1 MACPAPATRSGKG
14 LLMTKQV
21 NQLDLLAKLLD
32 LAKKEGAESA
42 DALVFDAT
50 SIEVAQRLGAPEKL
64 ERAESTDMGLR
75 VFIGKQQA
83 IVSSTDH
90 SDSAL
95 REMAERA
102 VAMAKVAPE
111 DPWCGIAE
119 PSEIANTLAEMDSFD
134 PVEPETQNL
143 IDMAKEAEDAARAVK
158 GVTNSEGAEA
168 GYSRARIALSAT
180 NGFAQDY
187 SVTSHSFSVSVL
199 AGAGTTMER
208 DYDFTS
214 AVYAEDLKSPA
225 DIGRSAGERAVSRI
239 NPQKKKTS
247 HVPVVYDWRA
257 SSSLLGHL
265 TGAINGAGIARGTS
279 FLKEMMGEQ
288 IFNKNI
294 TIHDD
299 PHRRRGLSSKP
310 FDGEGIA
317 TTPKKI
323 IENGKLT
330 TWLLDLASARQLG
343 LSTTGNAARGT
354 SGPPSPA
361 STNVYME
368 AGELSV
374 KELISDIEE
383 GFLVNELIGMGIN
396 GVTGD
401 YSRGASG
408 FWIKNGEITYPVSEM
423 TIAGNLKDMFASLT
437 PANDLEFRYGT
448 DAPTLRIDGMTV
460 AGL

>member
-1 MACPAPATRSGKG
+1 
-14 LLMTKQV
+14 MTEQV
-21 NQLDLLAKLLD
+21 NQLDLLSRLLE

-42 DALVFDAT
+42 DAVVFDAT

-64 ERAESTDMGLR
+64 ERAESADMGLR

-90 SDSAL
+90 SDDAL

-111 DPWCGIAE
+111 DPWCGIAD
-119 PSEIANTLAEMDSFD
+119 PDQIATTLAEMDSFD
-134 PVEPETQNL
+134 PVEPETQTL
-143 IDMAKEAEDAARAVK
+143 IDMANEAEDAARAVK

-168 GYSRARIALSAT
+168 GYSKARIALAAS
-180 NGFAQDY
+180 NGFAQNY
-187 SVTSHSFSVSVL
+187 AVTSHSFSVSVL
-199 AGAGTTMER
+199 AGEGTTMER
-208 DYDFTS
+208 DYDFAT
-214 AVYAEDLKSPA
+214 AVYAEDLNAPA
-225 DIGRSAGERAVSRI
+225 DVGKNAGERAVARL

-247 HVPVVYDWRA
+247 QVPVVYDWRA
-257 SSSLLGHL
+257 SSSLLRHL

-288 IFNKNI
+288 VFGENI

-299 PHRRRGLSSKP
+299 PHRKRGLSSKP

-343 LSTTGNAARGT
+343 LATTGNASRGT
-354 SGPPSPA
+354 CGPPSPS
-361 STNVYME
+361 STNVYLE

-374 KELISDIEE
+374 EELISDIKE
-383 GFLVNELIGMGIN
+383 GLLVNELIGMGVN

-408 FWIKNGEITYPVSEM
+408 FWIENGEITYPVSEM
-423 TIAGNLKDMFASLT
+423 TIAGNLKDMFAALV

-448 DAPTLRIDGMTV
+448 DAPTVRIDGMTV

>member
-1 MACPAPATRSGKG
+1 MAAS
-14 LLMTKQV
+14 
-21 NQLDLLAKLLD
+21 
-32 LAKKEGAESA
+32 
-42 DALVFDAT
+42 
-50 SIEVAQRLGAPEKL
+50 
-64 ERAESTDMGLR
+64 
-75 VFIGKQQA
+75 
-83 IVSSTDH
+83 
-90 SDSAL
+90 
-95 REMAERA
+95 
-102 VAMAKVAPE
+102 
-111 DPWCGIAE
+111 
-119 PSEIANTLAEMDSFD
+119 
-134 PVEPETQNL
+134 
-143 IDMAKEAEDAARAVK
+143 
-158 GVTNSEGAEA
+158 
-168 GYSRARIALSAT
+168 
-180 NGFAQDY
+180 NGFAQNY
-187 SVTSHSFSVSVL
+187 AVTSHSFSASVI
-199 AGAGTTMER
+199 AGEGTTMER

-225 DIGRSAGERAVSRI
+225 EVGRRAGERAVARI

-257 SSSLLGHL
+257 SSSLLRHL

-288 IFNKNI
+288 IFSDNI

-323 IENGKLT
+323 IENGKLM
-330 TWLLDLASARQLG
+330 TWLLDLASSRQLG

-354 SGPPSPA
+354 SGPPSPS
-361 STNVYME
+361 STNVYLE

-374 KELISDIEE
+374 AELIGDIKE
-383 GFLVNELIGMGIN
+383 GFLVNELIGMGVN

-408 FWIKNGEITYPVSEM
+408 FWIENGEITYPVSEM
-423 TIAGNLKDMFASLT
+423 TIAGNLKDMFAALI

-448 DAPTLRIDGMTV
+448 DAPTVRIDGMTV

>member
-1 MACPAPATRSGKG
+1 
-14 LLMTKQV
+14 MTEQV
-21 NQLDLLAKLLD
+21 NQLDLLSRLLE

-42 DALVFDAT
+42 DAVVFDAT

-64 ERAESTDMGLR
+64 ERAESADMGLR

-90 SDSAL
+90 SDDAL

-111 DPWCGIAE
+111 DPWCGIAD
-119 PSEIANTLAEMDSFD
+119 PDQIATTLAEMDSFD
-134 PVEPETQNL
+134 PVEPETQTL
-143 IDMAKEAEDAARAVK
+143 IDMANEAEDAARAVK

-168 GYSRARIALSAT
+168 GYSKARIALAAS
-180 NGFAQDY
+180 NGFAQNY
-187 SVTSHSFSVSVL
+187 AVTSHSFSVSVL
-199 AGAGTTMER
+199 AGEGTTMER
-208 DYDFTS
+208 DYDFAT
-214 AVYAEDLKSPA
+214 AVYAEDLNAPA
-225 DIGRSAGERAVSRI
+225 DVGKNAGERAVARL

-247 HVPVVYDWRA
+247 QVPIVYDWRA
-257 SSSLLGHL
+257 SSSLLRHL

-288 IFNKNI
+288 VFGENI

-299 PHRRRGLSSKP
+299 PHRKRGLSSKP

-343 LSTTGNAARGT
+343 LATTGNASRGT
-354 SGPPSPA
+354 GGPPSPS
-361 STNVYME
+361 STNVYLE

-374 KELISDIEE
+374 EELISDIKE
-383 GFLVNELIGMGIN
+383 GLLVNELIGMGVN

-408 FWIKNGEITYPVSEM
+408 FWIENGEITYPVSEM
-423 TIAGNLKDMFASLT
+423 TIAGNLKDMFAALV
-437 PANDLEFRYGT
+437 PANDLEFRYVLT
-448 DAPTLRIDGMTV
+448 PRRC
-460 AGL
+460 GLMV

>member
-1 MACPAPATRSGKG
+1 
-14 LLMTKQV
+14 MTEQV
-21 NQLDLLAKLLD
+21 NQLDLLSKLLEM
-32 LAKKEGAESA
+32 AKKEGAETA
-42 DALVFDAT
+42 DAVVFDAT

-64 ERAESTDMGLR
+64 ERAESADMGLR

-90 SDSAL
+90 SNDAL
-95 REMAERA
+95 RDMAERA

-111 DPWCGIAE
+111 DPWCGIAD
-119 PSEIANTLAEMDSFD
+119 PDQIAKTIAEMDSCD
-134 PVEPETQNL
+134 PVEPDTQTL
-143 IDMAKEAEDAARAVK
+143 IDWATEAEDAARAVS

-168 GYSRARIALSAT
+168 GYSRARIAMAAT
-180 NGFAQDY
+180 NGFARDY
-187 SVTSHSFSVSVL
+187 AVTSHSFSVSVL
-199 AGAGTTMER
+199 AGEGTTMER
-208 DYDFTS
+208 DYDFTT
-214 AVYAEDLKSPA
+214 AVYAEDLQAPSKV
-225 DIGRSAGERAVSRI
+225 GRSAGERAVARL

-247 HVPVVYDWRA
+247 QVPVVYDWRA
-257 SSSLLGHL
+257 SSSLLRHL

-288 IFNKNI
+288 VFGDNI

-299 PHRRRGLSSKP
+299 PHRKRGLSSKP

-330 TWLLDLASARQLG
+330 TWLLDLASSRQLG

-354 SGPPSPA
+354 SGPPSPS
-361 STNVYME
+361 STNVYLE

-374 KELISDIEE
+374 AELIADIKE
-383 GFLVNELIGMGIN
+383 GFLVNELIGMGVN

-408 FWIKNGEITYPVSEM
+408 FWIENGEITYPVSEM
-423 TIAGNLKDMFASLT
+423 TIAGNLKDMFAALI

-448 DAPTLRIDGMTV
+448 DAPTVRIDGMTV

>member
-1 MACPAPATRSGKG
+1 
-14 LLMTKQV
+14 MTEQV
-21 NQLDLLAKLLD
+21 NQLDLLSKLLEM
-32 LAKKEGAESA
+32 AKKEGAETA
-42 DALVFDAT
+42 DAVVFDAT

-64 ERAESTDMGLR
+64 ERAESADMGLR

-90 SDSAL
+90 SNDAL

-111 DPWCGIAE
+111 DPWCGIAD
-119 PSEIANTLAEMDSFD
+119 PDQIAKTTAEMDSCD
-134 PVEPETQNL
+134 PVEPDTQTL
-143 IDMAKEAEDAARAVK
+143 IDWATEAEDAARAVS

-168 GYSRARIALSAT
+168 GYSRARIAMAAT
-180 NGFAQDY
+180 NGFARDY
-187 SVTSHSFSVSVL
+187 AVTSHSFSVSVL
-199 AGAGTTMER
+199 AGEGTTMER
-208 DYDFTS
+208 DYDFTT
-214 AVYAEDLKSPA
+214 AVYAEDLQAPSKV
-225 DIGRSAGERAVSRI
+225 GRSAGERAVARL

-247 HVPVVYDWRA
+247 QVPVVYDWRA
-257 SSSLLGHL
+257 SSSLLRHL

-288 IFNKNI
+288 VFGDNI

-299 PHRRRGLSSKP
+299 PHRKRGLSSKP

-330 TWLLDLASARQLG
+330 TWLLDLASSRQLG

-354 SGPPSPA
+354 SGPPSPS
-361 STNVYME
+361 STNVYLE

-374 KELISDIEE
+374 AELIADIKE
-383 GFLVNELIGMGIN
+383 GFLVNELIGMGVN

-408 FWIKNGEITYPVSEM
+408 FWIENGEITYPVSEM
-423 TIAGNLKDMFASLT
+423 TIAGNLKDMFAALI

-448 DAPTLRIDGMTV
+448 DAPTVRIDGMTV

>member
-1 MACPAPATRSGKG
+1 
-14 LLMTKQV
+14 MTEQV
-21 NQLDLLAKLLD
+21 NQLDLLARLLEM
-32 LAKKEGAESA
+32 AKKEGAETA
-42 DALVFDAT
+42 DAVVFDAT
-50 SIEVAQRLGAPEKL
+50 SIEVSQRLGAPEKL
-64 ERAESTDMGLR
+64 ERAESADMGLR

-90 SDSAL
+90 SDDAL

-111 DPWCGIAE
+111 DPWCGIAD
-119 PSEIANTLAEMDSFD
+119 PDQIAKTIAEMDSFD
-134 PVEPETQNL
+134 PIEPETQTL
-143 IDMAKEAEDAARAVK
+143 IDMAIEAEDAARAVA

-168 GYSRARIALSAT
+168 GFSRARIAMAAT

-187 SVTSHSFSVSVL
+187 AVTSHSFSASVI
-199 AGAGTTMER
+199 AGEGTTMER
-208 DYDFTS
+208 DYDFAT
-214 AVYAEDLKSPA
+214 AVYAEDLRSPA
-225 DIGRSAGERAVSRI
+225 EVGRSAGERAVARL

-247 HVPVVYDWRA
+247 QVPVVYDWRA
-257 SSSLLGHL
+257 SSGLLRHL

-288 IFNKNI
+288 IFADNI

-330 TWLLDLASARQLG
+330 TWLLDLASSRQLG
-343 LSTTGNAARGT
+343 LATTGNAARGT
-354 SGPPSPA
+354 SGPPSPS
-361 STNVYME
+361 STNVYLE

-374 KELISDIEE
+374 AELIADIKE
-383 GFLVNELIGMGIN
+383 GFFVNELIGMGVN

-408 FWIKNGEITYPVSEM
+408 FWIENGEITYPVSEM
-423 TIAGNLKDMFASLT
+423 TIAGNLKDMFAALI

-448 DAPTLRIDGMTV
+448 DAPTVRIDGMTV

>member
-1 MACPAPATRSGKG
+1 
-14 LLMTKQV
+14 MTEQL
-21 NQLDLLAKLLD
+21 NQLDLLSKLLEM
-32 LAKKEGAESA
+32 AKKEGAETA
-42 DALVFDAT
+42 DAVVFDAT

-64 ERAESTDMGLR
+64 ERAESADMGLR

-90 SDSAL
+90 SNDAL
-95 REMAERA
+95 RDMAERA

-111 DPWCGIAE
+111 DPWCGIAD
-119 PSEIANTLAEMDSFD
+119 PDQIAKTIAEMDSCD
-134 PVEPETQNL
+134 PVEPDTQTL
-143 IDMAKEAEDAARAVK
+143 IEWATEAEETARAVP

-168 GYSRARIALSAT
+168 GYSRARIAMAAT
-180 NGFAQDY
+180 NGFARDY
-187 SVTSHSFSVSVL
+187 AVTSHSFSVSVL
-199 AGAGTTMER
+199 AGEGTTMER
-208 DYDFTS
+208 DYDFTT
-214 AVYAEDLKSPA
+214 AVYAEDLQAPSKV
-225 DIGRSAGERAVSRI
+225 GRSAGERAVARL

-247 HVPVVYDWRA
+247 QVPVVYDWRA
-257 SSSLLGHL
+257 SSSLLRHL

-288 IFNKNI
+288 VFGDNI

-299 PHRRRGLSSKP
+299 PHRKRGLSSKP

-330 TWLLDLASARQLG
+330 TWLLDLASSRQLG

-354 SGPPSPA
+354 SGPPSP
-361 STNVYME
+361 SSNNVYLE

-374 KELISDIEE
+374 AELIADIKE
-383 GFLVNELIGMGIN
+383 GFLVNELIGMGVN

-408 FWIKNGEITYPVSEM
+408 FWIENGEITYPVSEM
-423 TIAGNLKDMFASLT
+423 TIAGNLKDMFAALI

-448 DAPTLRIDGMTV
+448 DAPTVRIDGMTV

>member
-1 MACPAPATRSGKG
+1 
-14 LLMTKQV
+14 MTEQV
-21 NQLDLLAKLLD
+21 NQLDLLSRLLEM
-32 LAKKEGAESA
+32 AKKEGAESA
-42 DALVFDAT
+42 DAVVFDAT

-64 ERAESTDMGLR
+64 ERAKSADMGLR

-90 SDSAL
+90 SDDAL

-119 PSEIANTLAEMDSFD
+119 PDQIATTLAEMDSFD
-134 PVEPETQNL
+134 PVEPETQTL
-143 IDMAKEAEDAARAVK
+143 IDMANEAEDAARAVA

-168 GYSRARIALSAT
+168 GYSRARIALAAT

-187 SVTSHSFSVSVL
+187 AVTSHSFSTSVI
-199 AGAGTTMER
+199 AGEGTTMER
-208 DYDFTS
+208 DYDFAT
-214 AVYAEDLKSPA
+214 AVYAEDLQNPA
-225 DIGRSAGERAVSRI
+225 DVGRSAGERAVARL

-247 HVPVVYDWRA
+247 QVPVIYDWRA
-257 SSSLLGHL
+257 SSSLLRHL

-288 IFNKNI
+288 VFGDNI

-299 PHRRRGLSSKP
+299 PHRKRGLSSKP

-343 LSTTGNAARGT
+343 LATTGNASRGT
-354 SGPPSPA
+354 GGPPSPS
-361 STNVYME
+361 STNVYLE
-368 AGELSV
+368 AGEHSV
-374 KELISDIEE
+374 AELISDIKE
-383 GFLVNELIGMGIN
+383 GFLVNELIGMGVN

-408 FWIKNGEITYPVSEM
+408 FWIENGEITYPVSEM
-423 TIAGNLKDMFASLT
+423 TIAGNLKEMFANLI

-448 DAPTLRIDGMTV
+448 DAPTVRIDGMTV

>member
-1 MACPAPATRSGKG
+1 
-14 LLMTKQV
+14 MTEQV
-21 NQLDLLAKLLD
+21 NQLDLLSKLLEM
-32 LAKKEGAESA
+32 AKKEGAETA
-42 DALVFDAT
+42 DAVVFDAT

-64 ERAESTDMGLR
+64 ERAESADMGLR

-90 SDSAL
+90 SNDAL

-111 DPWCGIAE
+111 DPWCGIAD
-119 PSEIANTLAEMDSFD
+119 PDQIAKTIAEMDSCD
-134 PVEPETQNL
+134 PVEPDTQTL
-143 IDMAKEAEDAARAVK
+143 IDWATEAEDAARAVS

-168 GYSRARIALSAT
+168 GYSRARIAMAAT
-180 NGFAQDY
+180 NGFARDY
-187 SVTSHSFSVSVL
+187 AVTSHSFSVSVL
-199 AGAGTTMER
+199 AGEGTTMER
-208 DYDFTS
+208 DYDFTT
-214 AVYAEDLKSPA
+214 AVYTEDLQAPSKV
-225 DIGRSAGERAVSRI
+225 GRSAGERAVARL

-247 HVPVVYDWRA
+247 QVPVVYDWRA
-257 SSSLLGHL
+257 SSSLLRHL

-288 IFNKNI
+288 VFGDNI

-299 PHRRRGLSSKP
+299 PHRKRGLSSKP

-330 TWLLDLASARQLG
+330 TWLLDLASSRQLG

-354 SGPPSPA
+354 SGPPSPS
-361 STNVYME
+361 STNVYLE

-374 KELISDIEE
+374 AELIADIKE
-383 GFLVNELIGMGIN
+383 GFLVNELIGMGVN

-408 FWIKNGEITYPVSEM
+408 FWIENGEITYPVSEM
-423 TIAGNLKDMFASLT
+423 TIAGNLKDMFAALI

-448 DAPTLRIDGMTV
+448 DAPTVRIDGMTV

>member
-1 MACPAPATRSGKG
+1 
-14 LLMTKQV
+14 MTEQV
-21 NQLDLLAKLLD
+21 NQLDLLSKLLEM
-32 LAKKEGAESA
+32 AKKEGAETA
-42 DALVFDAT
+42 DAVVFDAT

-64 ERAESTDMGLR
+64 ERAESADMGLR

-90 SDSAL
+90 SNDAL

-111 DPWCGIAE
+111 DPWCGIAD
-119 PSEIANTLAEMDSFD
+119 PDQIAKTIAEMDSCD
-134 PVEPETQNL
+134 PVEPDTQTL
-143 IDMAKEAEDAARAVK
+143 IDWATEAEDAARAVS

-168 GYSRARIALSAT
+168 GYSRARIAMAAT
-180 NGFAQDY
+180 NGFARDY
-187 SVTSHSFSVSVL
+187 AVTSHSFSVSVL
-199 AGAGTTMER
+199 AGEGTTMER
-208 DYDFTS
+208 DYDFTT
-214 AVYAEDLKSPA
+214 AVYAEDLQAPSKV
-225 DIGRSAGERAVSRI
+225 GRSAGERAVARL

-247 HVPVVYDWRA
+247 QVPVVYDWRA
-257 SSSLLGHL
+257 SSSLLRHL

-288 IFNKNI
+288 VFGDNI

-299 PHRRRGLSSKP
+299 PHRKRGLSSKP

-330 TWLLDLASARQLG
+330 TWLLDLASSRQLG

-354 SGPPSPA
+354 SGPPSPS
-361 STNVYME
+361 STNVYLE

-374 KELISDIEE
+374 AELIADIKE
-383 GFLVNELIGMGIN
+383 GFLVNELIGMGVN

-408 FWIKNGEITYPVSEM
+408 FWIENGEITYPVSEM
-423 TIAGNLKDMFASLT
+423 TIAGNLKDMFAALI

-448 DAPTLRIDGMTV
+448 DAPTVRIDGMTV

>member
-1 MACPAPATRSGKG
+1 
-14 LLMTKQV
+14 MTEQV
-21 NQLDLLAKLLD
+21 NQLDLLSKLLEM
-32 LAKKEGAESA
+32 AKKEGAETA
-42 DALVFDAT
+42 DAVVFDAT

-64 ERAESTDMGLR
+64 ERAESADMGLR

-90 SDSAL
+90 SNDAL

-111 DPWCGIAE
+111 DPWCGIAD
-119 PSEIANTLAEMDSFD
+119 PDQIAKTIAEMDSCD
-134 PVEPETQNL
+134 PVEPDTQTL
-143 IDMAKEAEDAARAVK
+143 IDWATEAEDAARAVS

-168 GYSRARIALSAT
+168 GYSRARIAMAAT
-180 NGFAQDY
+180 NGFARDY
-187 SVTSHSFSVSVL
+187 AVTSHSFSVSVL
-199 AGAGTTMER
+199 AGEGTTMER
-208 DYDFTS
+208 DYDFTT
-214 AVYAEDLKSPA
+214 AVYAEDLQAPSKV
-225 DIGRSAGERAVSRI
+225 GRSAGERAVARL

-247 HVPVVYDWRA
+247 QIPVVYDWRA
-257 SSSLLGHL
+257 SSSLLRHL

-288 IFNKNI
+288 VFGDNI

-299 PHRRRGLSSKP
+299 PHRKRGLSSKP

-330 TWLLDLASARQLG
+330 TWLLDLASSRQLG

-354 SGPPSPA
+354 SGPPSPS
-361 STNVYME
+361 STNVYLE

-374 KELISDIEE
+374 AELIADIKE
-383 GFLVNELIGMGIN
+383 GFLVNELIGMGVN

-408 FWIKNGEITYPVSEM
+408 FWIENGEITYPVSEM
-423 TIAGNLKDMFASLT
+423 TIAGNLKDMFAALI

-448 DAPTLRIDGMTV
+448 DAPTVRIDGMTV